1 MIHSSCGTIP
11 GDNSTC
17 LSSVHLCEEAGGARR
32 GAQPADEADE
42 MRVAGHAMLRCMV
55 VLAALSLSS
64 GVTPGPGKGP
74 WERGRPEDHG
84 MLSSQSELIATLAVL
99 DTVACAMISP
109 PPWVGASGI

>member
-42 MRVAGHAMLRCMV
+42 MRVAGHAMPRCMV

-99 DTVACAMISP
+99 ALPLGAAWHCP
-109 PPWVGASGI
+109 PTLAAPC

>member
-1 MIHSSCGTIP
+1 MSIHNR
-11 GDNSTC
+11 DN
-17 LSSVHLCEEAGGARR
+17 VDGRR
-32 GAQPADEADE
+32 RRTRAADEAAE

-99 DTVACAMISP
+99 TLPLGAAWHCP
-109 PPWVGASGI
+109 PILAAPC